1 MGEHEQQQQPEDAV
15 AAGTSSEQ
23 QQHEGL
29 REICQLLW
37 GSSIRQ
43 EVFRRWSQGFE
54 FSAGEP
60 AALVQRD
67 GGPCCVIAPVQAYLL
82 KILLMET
89 PGHSFSDLTPDK
101 CKTLLIQAICQI
113 LMKCKSSKYRI
124 VSLKPR
130 PSTTAAGSSSA
141 PSSSAAAAAPAEE
154 DGDAEMVDALESLPP
169 SDDVELGLD
178 ATAATSDQPE
188 AAGGSASGGSPS
200 EPWTP
205 EAFHERLCVTELDQ
219 IDDVEKYYSEQFHV
233 LADECGVLLLLYTV
247 LLTKGLDCVVSEVSD
262 TSEPLIHGTYG
273 YGSQA
278 LINLMLTGHAVPYVW
293 DNEQD
298 VGGLKLKGITQQSDI
313 GFITL
318 MEQMQYCTVGFFYKN
333 PKTPVWVMGSET
345 HLTVLFSNEKRLVAP
360 ETPSEVARRVFR
372 QFDTE
377 GSNFIP
383 SPLLQDVLCALDL
396 VSEPEYVDL
405 MRKKLDPECL
415 GIILLN
421 DFMYEFFPTE
431 KKSMPDTFDLLHYNG
446 IPNSNGE
453 NRVRFNRGH
462 AILLE
467 SDVRMCNPSDPMLTC
482 LQTKW
487 PNIEVNWADARTPSL
502 N

>member
-1 MGEHEQQQQPEDAV
+1 MGEHGVAEQQPEDAAGSG
-15 AAGTSSEQ
+15 AATTSSSSSEQ
-23 QQHEGL
+23 L

-37 GSSIRQ
+37 GTSIRQ

-130 PSTTAAGSSSA
+130 DAAASSA
-141 PSSSAAAAAPAEE
+141 TSASGAAPGEE
-154 DGDAEMVDALESLPP
+154 DGDAEMVDALENLPAAG
-169 SDDVELGLD
+169 DAAATAEDVELGLD
-178 ATAATSDQPE
+178 AATATASDAEQGTSG
-188 AAGGSASGGSPS
+188 ARS

-205 EAFHERLCVTELDQ
+205 EAFHERLCVTELDS

-247 LLTKGLDCVVSEVSD
+247 LLTKGLECVVSEVSD

-333 PKTPVWVMGSET
+333 PKCPVWVMGSET
-345 HLTVLFSNEKRLVAP
+345 HLTVLFSSEKRLVAP

-453 NRVRFNRGH
+453 NRVRFNKGH

-487 PNIEVNWADARTPSL
+487 PNIEVNWANARTPSL